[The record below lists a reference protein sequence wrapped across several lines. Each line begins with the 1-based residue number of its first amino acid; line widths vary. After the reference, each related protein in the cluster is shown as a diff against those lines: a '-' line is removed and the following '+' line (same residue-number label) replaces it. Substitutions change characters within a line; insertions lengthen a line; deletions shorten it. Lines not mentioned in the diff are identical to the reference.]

1 MLSIE
6 ERKKMFQTCTLYAL
20 CKQGVGCQGSVT
32 TPFRDSLK
40 IPDVMSKKQD
50 SNNGAFPRGYSSQV
64 RQFLL
69 FLCKREKFIFF
80 IFPFSTARSVINLQ
94 IPQFSLLPGLFF
106 LIAPYNLR
114 FFLPLPA
121 ICPQIPFSQKSFTR
135 SFCHCLPFRNSH
147 LEGFSFIMELQI

>member
-106 LIAPYNLR
+106 L
-114 FFLPLPA
+114 FPLKIITVFPSFA
-121 ICPQIPFSQKSFTR
+121 VLCPQIPFSQKSFTP
-135 SFCHCLPFRNSH
+135 SFCHCLPFRDSH
-147 LEGFSFIMELQI
+147 SEGFSFIMELQI